1 MLRELTVSARGPLA
15 VGDRVRRRQAPGT
28 VVRIVQEHPYQVV
41 EVAWDHLAHPFDRI
55 VLPASQLKRLPN
67 EQRSAGMNAR
77 HFNVGDRIERLG
89 IKRNLRRGTVV
100 RIIQDNPQVVEV
112 SWDSKTTPRLTP
124 EISQVLRLI
133 PQEPDPGR
141 QR

>member
-1 MLRELTVSARGPLA
+1 VSENGRLA

-67 EQRSAGMNAR
+67 EQRAAGMNAR
-77 HFNVGDRIERLG
+77 HFSVGDRVERLG
-89 IKRNLRRGTVV
+89 IRRKPPRGTVV
-100 RIIQDNPQVVEV
+100 RIIQDNPQIVEV
-112 SWDSKTTPRLTP
+112 AWDGERSPLQSP
-124 EISQVLRLI
+124 ELSQSLRLI
-133 PQEPDPGR
+133 QQDTGR
-141 QR
+141 QG

>member
-1 MLRELTVSARGPLA
+1 VEVSW
-15 VGDRVRRRQAPGT
+15 DRVAP
-28 VVRIVQEHPYQVV
+28 
-41 EVAWDHLAHPFDRI
+41 PFDRI
-55 VLPASQLKRLPN
+55 VLPASQLRRLPDD
-67 EQRSAGMNAR
+67 QASAPVNTR
-77 HFNVGDRIERLG
+77 HFSIGDRIERLG

-133 PQEPDPGR
+133 PQEPDLGR
-141 QR
+141 QG